1 MDFEVQR
8 CTRQC
13 AETGRQLQP
22 GETFYSVLTVVGAEV
37 VRQDFAI
44 EVWQGP
50 PEGAL
55 GWWQSQMPSADAR
68 RIHWAP
74 NDVMLHLLEEM
85 ETQAEMADMRYVLTL
100 LLIRRR
106 VLRLEETEEDE
117 TGQQWL
123 VVYSHK
129 KETTSR
135 VLVATPTPERVVQI
149 QDELAKLLFA
159 DAG

>member
-13 AETGRQLQP
+13 AKSGRVLQP
-22 GETFYSVLTVVGAEV
+22 GETFYSVLTVSGADV
-37 VRQDFAI
+37 LRQDYAA
-44 EVWQGP
+44 EAWEGP
-50 PEGAL
+50 PAGAL
-55 GWWQSQMPSADAR
+55 GWWKAQMPELNAR
-68 RIHWAP
+68 KINWAP

-85 ETQAEMADMRYVLTL
+85 ETQPELADMRYVLTL

-106 VLRLEETEEDE
+106 VLRLEESVHDE
-117 TGQQWL
+117 QNQEWL

-129 KETTSR
+129 KETTTR
-135 VLVATPTPERVVQI
+135 VRVATPSAARISEI
-149 QDELAKLLFA
+149 QDELARLLFA

>member
-13 AETGRQLQP
+13 ATSGRLLQP
-22 GETFYSVLTVVGAEV
+22 GETFYSVLTVSGADV
-37 VRQDFAI
+37 VRQDFGA
-44 EVWQGP
+44 ESWSGP
-50 PEGAL
+50 PDGTL
-55 GWWQSQMPSADAR
+55 GWWKSQMPEANAR
-68 RIHWAP
+68 KINWAP

-85 ETQAEMADMRYVLTL
+85 ETQPELADMRYVLTL

-106 VLRLEETEEDE
+106 VLRLEESVHDE
-117 TGQQWL
+117 QHQEWL

-129 KETTSR
+129 KETTTR
-135 VLVATPTPERVVQI
+135 VRVATPSPARI
-149 QDELAKLLFA
+149 QEIQAELARLLFA